1 MKNICSLG
9 VHNQVADE
17 EPAEAFNLFWVST
30 SLVAKR
36 VRSPKLWCS
45 LLSLRYVARPT
56 VVTRRRR
63 ERKRQKSRSRRW
75 YAMVHCCAPCCSDT
89 MCSDGFAKSENTGV
103 DGRIRLHEDQAGY
116 QKFHSLS
123 LYFWICQ
130 LPDGKPSLLV
140 CFFAYRSYR
149 WGDWP
154 FLSASQWTS
163 DGEANI
169 WQTSRSEAPSVC
181 AQLSAPAVPPA
192 LPCYRSLL
200 QKKTVPYDF
209 QRFMALM
216 SLTVW
221 LSAASPFLSFFM
233 VSAFEGFLGAAIL
246 GCFCSP
252 GISTGILT
260 SLQTYEFHVCIFSRR
275 VRQRHRRRWHHR
287 NHVWSLSTIK
297 CFLRGKCWTKV
308 WKTCW
313 GRWGFGFWG
322 FVTLEFQVLWRCDDF
337 CDAATRWWA
346 NCIKCTQG
354 SDVVERRSVDMK
366 SERNLPCAGTNCQ
379 LSAKYLRTFLILFV
393 TFFFHLFSHLCGC
406 QKVMLP

>member
-45 LLSLRYVARPT
+45 LLSLRYVAPPT

-169 WQTSRSEAPSVC
+169 WPTSRSEAPSIC

-200 QKKTVPYDF
+200 QKKTC
-209 QRFMALM
+209 LM
-216 SLTVW
+216 TFSVLWRLWVW
-221 LSAASPFLSFFM
+221 LSDCLLLHHSYHSSWFLHLKDFLVQQSLDAFAHQASPQ
-233 VSAFEGFLGAAIL
+233 GFLRASRPMSSMFAFFL
-246 GCFCSP
+246 V
-252 GISTGILT
+252 
-260 SLQTYEFHVCIFSRR
+260 EFGKDTAEDDITEIMFE
-275 VRQRHRRRWHHR
+275 
-287 NHVWSLSTIK
+287 VW
-297 CFLRGKCWTKV
+297 
-308 WKTCW
+308 
-313 GRWGFGFWG
+313 
-322 FVTLEFQVLWRCDDF
+322 
-337 CDAATRWWA
+337 A
-346 NCIKCTQG
+346 
-354 SDVVERRSVDMK
+354 RSNV
-366 SERNLPCAGTNCQ
+366 
-379 LSAKYLRTFLILFV
+379 F
-393 TFFFHLFSHLCGC
+393 
-406 QKVMLP
+406 